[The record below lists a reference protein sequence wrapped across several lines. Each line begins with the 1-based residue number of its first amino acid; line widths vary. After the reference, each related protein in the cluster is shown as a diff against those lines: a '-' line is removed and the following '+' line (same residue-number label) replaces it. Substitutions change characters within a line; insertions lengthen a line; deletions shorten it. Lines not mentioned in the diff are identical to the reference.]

1 MYLLPLNL
9 LLPAHLIDP
18 LLLVLLHHLVH
29 AELLHLMVDLDLV
42 LLLQRHDLVRTLL
55 RLLDLL
61 PGAHLL
67 LLEQGD
73 AVGKELRV
81 SLDTTIG
88 GTGG

>member
-1 MYLLPLNL
+1 MPLYL

-29 AELLHLMVDLDLV
+29 PELLHLLVDLDLV

-61 PGAHLL
+61 PGPHLL
-67 LLEQGD
+67 LLEQGN
-73 AVGKELRV
+73 AVREELRV
-81 SLDTTIG
+81 SLDTTG

>member
-1 MYLLPLNL
+1 M
-9 LLPAHLIDP
+9 
-18 LLLVLLHHLVH
+18 
-29 AELLHLMVDLDLV
+29 DLDLV

-73 AVGKELRV
+73 AVREELRV
-81 SLDTTIG
+81 SLDTTG